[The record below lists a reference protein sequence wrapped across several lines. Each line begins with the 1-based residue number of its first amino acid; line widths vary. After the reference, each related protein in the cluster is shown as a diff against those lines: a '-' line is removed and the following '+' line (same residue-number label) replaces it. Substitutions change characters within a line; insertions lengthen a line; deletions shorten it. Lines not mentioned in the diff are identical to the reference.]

1 MDRREV
7 DKDNEEIVVDLEIP
21 AIPYQVEHVR
31 RMSSS
36 DEEPICDVTRNEV
49 IEYLGE
55 FKLDLP
61 FSCLIYCIESFL
73 PRLYRREYGCEYS
86 KLARRGQHSNGH
98 RGRRK
103 NGRLGIYFYQR

>member
-1 MDRREV
+1 MDRREIDV
-7 DKDNEEIVVDLEIP
+7 ENTEIEVDLEIP

-55 FKLDLP
+55 FEVVFVPNLL
-61 FSCLIYCIESFL
+61 
-73 PRLYRREYGCEYS
+73 
-86 KLARRGQHSNGH
+86 H
-98 RGRRK
+98 
-103 NGRLGIYFYQR
+103 